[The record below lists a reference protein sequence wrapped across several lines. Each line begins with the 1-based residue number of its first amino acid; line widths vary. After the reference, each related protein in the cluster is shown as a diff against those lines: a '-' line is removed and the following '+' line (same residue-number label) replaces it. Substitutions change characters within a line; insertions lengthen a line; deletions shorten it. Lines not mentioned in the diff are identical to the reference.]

1 MANTIGTPT
10 VVQSNSGAQFQ
21 SFFSDMWTV
30 KATISDQDAVAAT
43 DTVRF
48 SLTVPGVALG
58 DIVIGVS
65 ATNDLSDGTDQCIMN
80 GYVTAANTVVVQVT
94 ADVGQYAVDDLN
106 NAVVRMVIGRPTW

>member
-10 VVQSNSGAQFQ
+10 IVESNSGAQFQ

-30 KATISDQDAVAAT
+30 KATITDQDAVAAT

-48 SLTVPGVALG
+48 SLTVPNVALG
-58 DIVIGVS
+58 DMVLGIS
-65 ATNDLSDGTDQCIMN
+65 LTNDLSDGTDQCIVT
-80 GYVTAANTVVVQVT
+80 GVVTAANTVVVQVT

-106 NAVVRMVIGRPTW
+106 NAVVRILIGRPTW